1 MPLLALFIVIP
12 IVELAVILKVG
23 SYVGV
28 FWTLLLIIV
37 TAFIGVKLLKAQGLS
52 TLMRANQ
59 KMQSGQMPAQELA
72 EGFLLALAGA
82 LLLTPGFVTDA
93 FGFSLLVPAFRKRL
107 IKRVIK
113 FIQPKI
119 VTSAG
124 GFQAGGFHT
133 DGFQQSRPDS
143 HAEPRRGR
151 DGHITIE
158 GEYTKDD

>member
-82 LLLTPGFVTDA
+82 LLLTPGFVTDG
-93 FGFSLLVPAFRKRL
+93 FGFALLVPAFRKRL

-124 GFQAGGFHT
+124 GFHS
-133 DGFQQSRPDS
+133 DGFQQSPPDS
-143 HAEPRRGR
+143 HSEPRRGR

>member
-1 MPLLALFIVIP
+1 MPLFALFIIIP
-12 IVELAVILKVG
+12 IIELAVILKVG

-28 FWTLLLIIV
+28 IWTLLLIVV
-37 TAFIGVKLLKAQGLS
+37 TAFIGVNLLRAQGLS
-52 TLMRANQ
+52 TLMRASQ
-59 KMQSGQMPAQELA
+59 KMQSGQLPAQELA

-82 LLLTPGFVTDA
+82 LLLTPGFVTDG
-93 FGFSLLVPAFRKRL
+93 FGFALLVPAFRKRL

-124 GFQAGGFHT
+124 GFQTGGFNT

>member
-1 MPLLALFIVIP
+1 MPLLVLFIIIP
-12 IVELAVILKVG
+12 IIELAVILKVG

-28 FWTLLLIIV
+28 FWTLLLIII

-82 LLLTPGFVTDA
+82 LLLTPGFVTDG
-93 FGFSLLVPAFRKRL
+93 FGFALLVPTFRKRL

-124 GFQAGGFHT
+124 GFQAGGFQT
-133 DGFQQSRPDS
+133 DGFQPSQEK
-143 HAEPRRGR
+143 ARRDR

-158 GEYTKDD
+158 GEYSKDD